1 MGKAK
6 SSYRRELDDLTERLV
21 HLHRALYAERRQGL
35 LVVLQGRDAAGKSGV
50 IRKVFGRL
58 DQQEFRVIPFRRPT
72 SLELRHDYLWRVHAA
87 APPRG
92 AIHVFDRSHYED
104 VLAVRVHGLV
114 PEAEWR
120 RRYNQINAFEQYL
133 TENGIRVLK
142 FFLDISWGEQL
153 VQLRERLEDPEKNWK
168 FDKGDL
174 AERERWDEYTHAYED
189 VLARCSTEWAPWH
202 VVPSDDR
209 RERNLQ
215 VARTVVATREEMAPR
230 FPAAHPELL
239 ALLDTIG

>member
-1 MGKAK
+1 VGHELLYDVDFE
-6 SSYRRELDDLTERLV
+6 SS
-21 HLHRALYAERRQGL
+21 LHTVGL
-35 LVVLQGRDAAGKSGV
+35 SVGTDSGAAPRSGPSRV
-50 IRKVFGRL
+50 VFGDPMVVAAHGAL
-58 DQQEFRVIPFRRPT
+58 ADQPLLFVGNPSSTRP
-72 SLELRHDYLWRVHAA
+72 AA
-87 APPRG
+87 
-92 AIHVFDRSHYED
+92 
-104 VLAVRVHGLV
+104 
-114 PEAEWR
+114 
-120 RRYNQINAFEQYL
+120 RYDQINAFEQYL

-215 VARTVVATREEMAPR
+215 
-230 FPAAHPELL
+230 LL